1 MNITFDTYMEV
12 SRLMNMQIGRN
23 EYRISQLPDDRAE
36 KAFLIKQNKEFE
48 DLLGNLGHEYWG
60 FDVSKERQAV

>member
-23 EYRISQLPDDRAE
+23 EYRIDQLSDESAE
-36 KAFLIKQNKEFE
+36 KRFLIKQNKEFE

-60 FDVSKERQAV
+60 FDVSKKEQAV